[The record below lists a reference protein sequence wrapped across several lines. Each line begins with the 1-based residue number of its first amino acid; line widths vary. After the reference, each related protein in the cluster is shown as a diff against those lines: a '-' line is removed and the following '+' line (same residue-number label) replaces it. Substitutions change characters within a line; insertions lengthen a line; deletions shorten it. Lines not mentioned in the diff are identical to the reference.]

1 MNREDFSMTKAER
14 QKEWENRITAYK
26 ASGRSTKEWCAAH
39 DLKPH
44 QLWYWLR
51 KHQLADSQTGMS
63 SRWLPVEFSDPE
75 PENHTSSLLIK
86 VGQATVEVKPGF
98 DPTLLSEIVRT
109 LAALC

>member
-1 MNREDFSMTKAER
+1 MARDLAQQQLWR
-14 QKEWENRITAYK
+14 GRIEQ
-26 ASGRSTKEWCAAH
+26 SHFEHEWCAAN

-51 KHQLADSQTGMS
+51 KHQLTDSQTGMS

-75 PENHTSSLLIK
+75 PESHTSSLLIR

-98 DPTLLSEIVRT
+98 DPTLLSDIVRT

>member
-1 MNREDFSMTKAER
+1 MTKAER
-14 QKEWENRITAYK
+14 QKKWENRITAYK